1 MSTGKRL
8 AKRSILG
15 TRVACCL
22 EDGKYYAGVI
32 CAVKTMDDGGPTV
45 YSVRVEGE
53 RRAREVR
60 ESDLVGSGFTSVGS
74 VKLRVGQRAYITHNN
89 REVCGTVLYHRP
101 NIDEVLIS
109 VTNPETGVRQD
120 VKKRIEDIRLLES
133 RKSARLADQDTDFAK
148 LADMSTDRKERKP
161 SQTIDVPAPT
171 SGFQGSRKRRSSR
184 TEEDQMDECAAAM
197 VLMKL
202 SCSPRSPVLP
212 DGVMGDSMSPGSSV
226 SSGVWTWAD
235 GSFSSSSS
243 SSSSRSPAHR
253 SATPSPPLSE
263 SSPATLD
270 DGLELDE
277 SLFDDAVPRKR
288 RKRMTCTRVAVAAVA
303 SERVFPHVTGLTP
316 PPSPV
321 AASYAP
327 SPPTTPD
334 EHCLHSSTR
343 TMFKCTWTGCH
354 EMTAACDAIERHIR
368 STHLGREEVTS
379 DHSDSDSDDE
389 DDHEEEFYWTEVEVN
404 VTTWVDPCE
413 PLVTPT
419 APPATPPAHPVLGA
433 PQKVL
438 TIPPTTVIPQPLG
451 TTCPSVLPQPT
462 SPQYIHVSSP
472 PTLSHMD
479 MARPPHEDPRYK
491 HTASSPAAS
500 LSSSW
505 PRTSAYLSSGRAK
518 VRVSS
523 SPKASPGR
531 GKRNGESRKCRK
543 VYGMEQRDLWCT
555 QCKWKK
561 ACSRFGE

>member
-22 EDGKYYAGVI
+22 DDGKYYGGVI
-32 CAVKTMDDGGPTV
+32 CAVKNAEEGGPPV

-53 RRAREVR
+53 RRTREVR
-60 ESDLVGSGFTSVGS
+60 EGDLVGSGFTGVGS
-74 VKLRVGQRAYITHNN
+74 VKLRSGQKVYITHNN
-89 REVCGTVLYHRP
+89 REVSGTVLYHRP

-109 VTNPETGVRQD
+109 VISPETGVKQD

-148 LADMSTDRKERKP
+148 LADMSTDRKDRKP
-161 SQTIDVPAPT
+161 SQTIDVPAP

-184 TEEDQMDECAAAM
+184 SEEEQMDECAAAM

-202 SCSPRSPVLP
+202 SCSPRSPVMP
-212 DGVMGDSMSPGSSV
+212 DGIISESMSPGSSV
-226 SSGVWTWAD
+226 SSGVWSWVD
-235 GSFSSSSS
+235 GSSSSS

-263 SSPATLD
+263 SSPPTTD
-270 DGLELDE
+270 DGLDLDD

-288 RKRMTCTRVAVAAVA
+288 R
-303 SERVFPHVTGLTP
+303 
-316 PPSPV
+316 
-321 AASYAP
+321 
-327 SPPTTPD
+327 
-334 EHCLHSSTR
+334 SSTR
-343 TMFKCTWTGCH
+343 TMFKCTWTGCQ
-354 EMTAACDAIERHIR
+354 EMTSACDAIERHIR
-368 STHLGREEVTS
+368 STHLGRQEVNS
-379 DHSDSDSDDE
+379 DHSESDSDDE

-404 VTTWVDPCE
+404 VATWVDPCE
-413 PLVTPT
+413 PLVTHSVPAPT
-419 APPATPPAHPVLGA
+419 LPAPAMALTLPPAPVTLPSQPPIIADA
-433 PQKVL
+433 PN
-438 TIPPTTVIPQPLG
+438 IPPQPSH
-451 TTCPSVLPQPT
+451 PKYV
-462 SPQYIHVSSP
+462 HVSSP

-479 MARPPHEDPRYK
+479 MARPPHEDPQYK
-491 HTASSPAAS
+491 RHLSGPVAS

-505 PRTSAYLSSGRAK
+505 PRSSAYLSSGRGK

>member
-184 TEEDQMDECAAAM
+184 SEEDQMDECAAAM

-226 SSGVWTWAD
+226 SSGVWTWAE

-288 RKRMTCTRVAVAAVA
+288 R
-303 SERVFPHVTGLTP
+303 
-316 PPSPV
+316 
-321 AASYAP
+321 
-327 SPPTTPD
+327 
-334 EHCLHSSTR
+334 SSTR

-419 APPATPPAHPVLGA
+419 APPATPPTHPVLA
-433 PQKVL
+433 TPQKVL
-438 TIPPTTVIPQPLG
+438 SIPPTTVTPQPLG
-451 TTCPSVLPQPT
+451 ATCPSVLPQPT

-491 HTASSPAAS
+491 HTGSSPAAS

-505 PRTSAYLSSGRAK
+505 PRTSTYLSSGRAK

>member
-1 MSTGKRL
+1 
-8 AKRSILG
+8 
-15 TRVACCL
+15 
-22 EDGKYYAGVI
+22 
-32 CAVKTMDDGGPTV
+32 
-45 YSVRVEGE
+45 
-53 RRAREVR
+53 
-60 ESDLVGSGFTSVGS
+60 
-74 VKLRVGQRAYITHNN
+74 
-89 REVCGTVLYHRP
+89 
-101 NIDEVLIS
+101 
-109 VTNPETGVRQD
+109 
-120 VKKRIEDIRLLES
+120 
-133 RKSARLADQDTDFAK
+133 
-148 LADMSTDRKERKP
+148 
-161 SQTIDVPAPT
+161 
-171 SGFQGSRKRRSSR
+171 
-184 TEEDQMDECAAAM
+184 
-197 VLMKL
+197 
-202 SCSPRSPVLP
+202 
-212 DGVMGDSMSPGSSV
+212 MGDSMSPGSSV

-288 RKRMTCTRVAVAAVA
+288 R
-303 SERVFPHVTGLTP
+303 
-316 PPSPV
+316 
-321 AASYAP
+321 
-327 SPPTTPD
+327 
-334 EHCLHSSTR
+334 SSTR

>member
-32 CAVKTMDDGGPTV
+32 CAVKTSEEGGPTV
-45 YSVRVEGE
+45 YTVRVEGD
-53 RRAREVR
+53 RRSREVR
-60 ESDLVGSGFTSVGS
+60 ETDLVGSGFTPVGS
-74 VKLRVGQRAYITHNN
+74 VKLRAGQRVFITHNN
-89 REVCGTVLYHRP
+89 REVSGNVLYHRP

-109 VTNPETGVRQD
+109 VVSPETGVRQD
-120 VKKRIEDIRLLES
+120 VKKRIEEIRLLEC

-148 LADMSTDRKERKP
+148 LADMSTDRKDRKP
-161 SQTIDVPAPT
+161 SQTIDVPAP
-171 SGFQGSRKRRSSR
+171 SGLQGSRKRRSSHC
-184 TEEDQMDECAAAM
+184 EEDQMDECAAAM

-202 SCSPRSPVLP
+202 SCSPRSPLMP
-212 DGVMGDSMSPGSSV
+212 DGVIGESPGSSV
-226 SSGVWTWAD
+226 SSGVWSWVD
-235 GSFSSSSS
+235 GSSSSS

-263 SSPATLD
+263 SCPAGTID
-270 DGLELDE
+270 DGLELDDT
-277 SLFDDAVPRKR
+277 LFDDALPRKR
-288 RKRMTCTRVAVAAVA
+288 R
-303 SERVFPHVTGLTP
+303 
-316 PPSPV
+316 
-321 AASYAP
+321 
-327 SPPTTPD
+327 
-334 EHCLHSSTR
+334 SSTR

-354 EMTAACDAIERHIR
+354 EMTAASDAIERHIR
-368 STHLGREEVTS
+368 STHLGREEVNS
-379 DHSDSDSDDE
+379 DHSESDSDDD

-404 VTTWVDPCE
+404 VATWVDPCE
-413 PLVTPT
+413 PLVSCVI
-419 APPATPPAHPVLGA
+419 PAVTPPA
-433 PQKVL
+433 
-438 TIPPTTVIPQPLG
+438 PPTALKLVSSPPTPAPTPNSSHTVG
-451 TTCPSVLPQPT
+451 VASPSAAVHQSP
-462 SPQYIHVSSP
+462 PQYVQVSSP

-491 HTASSPAAS
+491 QHLGCPSSN

-505 PRTSAYLSSGRAK
+505 PRSSAYLGTGRGK
-518 VRVSS
+518 IRVSS